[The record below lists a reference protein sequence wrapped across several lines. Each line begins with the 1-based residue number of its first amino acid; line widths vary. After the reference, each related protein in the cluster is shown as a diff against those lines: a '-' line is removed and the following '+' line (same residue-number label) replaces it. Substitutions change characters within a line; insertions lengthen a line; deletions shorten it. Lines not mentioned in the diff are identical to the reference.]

1 MSAFSVDRIE
11 AGAAI
16 VLRAMVPKARDVFR
30 FIAEE
35 QNGELG
41 GRKPR

>member
-1 MSAFSVDRIE
+1 MSVPSVDRIE

-30 FIAEE
+30 IIAEE

-41 GRKPR
+41 GGKPQ